1 MQPQRRAFAD
11 GGGLGGL
18 VMGVSESGQALVLL
32 REIRRLFNGCEQQGA
47 YLQECLFH
55 LYYVGVVAD
64 VTAGRA
70 EMDDGFRLG
79 ARLAE
84 SEDVRHNVVP
94 HFLFAFGGICV
105 IDVGDVRFHFRN
117 LLLRNRD
124 AKLLS
129 ASASAIQS
137 FSTW

>member
-1 MQPQRRAFAD
+1 
-11 GGGLGGL
+11 
-18 VMGVSESGQALVLL
+18 MGVSESGQALVLL
-32 REIRRLFNGCEQQGA
+32 RKIRRLFNGGKQQGA
-47 YLQECLFH
+47 YLQERLFH

-70 EMDDGFRLG
+70 EMNDGFRLG

-124 AKLLS
+124 AKLLFGLGERNPE
-129 ASASAIQS
+129 
-137 FSTW
+137 FSPRGELEIG